1 MVIIDSRLHGN
12 DKFKIYMINN
22 PIIKINN
29 ISFAYQKE
37 NKILE
42 NINLEVFGNDF
53 LGIIG
58 PNGGGKTTLL
68 KIILGLISP
77 DKGNVSVFNKKPKK
91 ARDLIGYVPQFLEI
105 DLDCPVSV
113 LDIVLMGIL
122 SRKKVFQKYND
133 QDFELA
139 KEVLDFVDLWD
150 LRNNQIGELSGGQR
164 QRVYIARALIRKPKL
179 LILDEPTASIDEKSE
194 KDFWELL
201 KEINKNSAI
210 IIVSHDTG
218 VVFKNVN
225 KIACLNKSLYCHDA
239 DEMTQEILDK
249 TYKCDIE
256 ILGHGL
262 PHRVLKKHKS

>member
-1 MVIIDSRLHGN
+1 MS
-12 DKFKIYMINN
+12 N
-22 PIIKINN
+22 PIITIKNL
-29 ISFAYQKE
+29 SFAYQRE
-37 NKILE
+37 NNILE
-42 NINLEVFGNDF
+42 DIDLEVFGNDF

-68 KIILGLISP
+68 KIILGLLKP
-77 DKGNVSVFNKKPKK
+77 DEGDVLVFDKKPKE

-122 SRKKVFQKYND
+122 GRKKIFQKYND
-133 QDFELA
+133 QDLKLA
-139 KEVLDFVDLWD
+139 EEALKFVDIYNLK
-150 LRNNQIGELSGGQR
+150 NKQIGELSGGQR

-210 IIVSHDTG
+210 IIVSHDIG
-218 VVFKNVN
+218 VIFKNVN
-225 KIACLNKSLYCHDA
+225 KIACLNKQLYCHDA
-239 DEMTQEILDK
+239 TEITSEILDK

-262 PHRVLKKHKS
+262 PHRVLKKH

>member
-1 MVIIDSRLHGN
+1 
-12 DKFKIYMINN
+12 MINN

>member
-1 MVIIDSRLHGN
+1 MSSKKIIT
-12 DKFKIYMINN
+12 
-22 PIIKINN
+22 IKNL
-29 ISFAYQKE
+29 SFAYQRE

-68 KIILGLISP
+68 KIILGLLKA
-77 DKGNVSVFNKKPKK
+77 DKGDVIVFNKKPKE

-113 LDIVLMGIL
+113 LDIVLIGIL
-122 SRKKVFQKYND
+122 NRKKIFQKYNNK
-133 QDFELA
+133 DFKLA
-139 KEVLDFVDLWD
+139 KEALDFVDLWD
-150 LRNNQIGELSGGQR
+150 LKNKQIGELSGGQR

-194 KDFWELL
+194 REFWELL

-210 IIVSHDTG
+210 IIVSHDIG
-218 VVFKNVN
+218 VIFKNVN
-225 KIACLNKSLYCHDA
+225 KIACLNKQLYCHDA
-239 DEMTQEILDK
+239 NEITQDILDK

-256 ILGHGL
+256 LLGHGL
-262 PHRVLKKHKS
+262 PHRVLKKH

>member
-1 MVIIDSRLHGN
+1 MSTQKIIT
-12 DKFKIYMINN
+12 
-22 PIIKINN
+22 IKNL
-29 ISFAYQKE
+29 SFAYQKE
-37 NKILE
+37 NDILE

-53 LGIIG
+53 LGVIG

-68 KIILGLISP
+68 KIILGLLKP
-77 DKGNVSVFNKKPKK
+77 DKGNISVFNKKPKK
-91 ARDLIGYVPQFLEI
+91 ARDLVGYVPQFLEI

-122 SRKKVFQKYND
+122 SRKKIFQKYNK
-133 QDFELA
+133 QDLELA
-139 KEVLDFVDLWD
+139 KAALKFVDLYN
-150 LRNNQIGELSGGQR
+150 LKNKQIGELSGGQR

-194 KDFWELL
+194 RDFWELL

-210 IIVSHDTG
+210 IIVSHDIG
-218 VVFKNVN
+218 VIFKNVN
-225 KIACLNKSLYCHDA
+225 KIVCLNKNLYCHDA
-239 DEMTQEILDK
+239 NEITQDVLDE

-262 PHRVLKKHKS
+262 PHRVLKKHKQ

>member
-1 MVIIDSRLHGN
+1 MDSRLRGN
-12 DKFKIYMINN
+12 DKFKMYMINN
-22 PIIKINN
+22 PIITIKNL
-29 ISFAYQKE
+29 SFSYQRE
-37 NKILE
+37 NDILKDV
-42 NINLEVFGNDF
+42 NLEVFENDF
-53 LGIIG
+53 LGVIG

-68 KIILGLISP
+68 KIILGLFKP
-77 DKGNVSVFNKKPKK
+77 DKGNISVFNKKPKE

-122 SRKKVFQKYND
+122 SHKKIFQKYND
-133 QDFELA
+133 QDLKLA
-139 KEVLDFVDLWD
+139 EEALKFVDIWN
-150 LRNNQIGELSGGQR
+150 LRSKQIGELSGGQR

-194 KDFWELL
+194 RDFWELL

-210 IIVSHDTG
+210 IIVSHDIG
-218 VVFKNVN
+218 VIFKNVN
-225 KIACLNKSLYCHDA
+225 KIVCLNKNLYCHDA
-239 DEMTQEILDK
+239 NEITQDVLDE

-262 PHRVLKKHKS
+262 PHRVLKKHK

>member
-12 DKFKIYMINN
+12 DKFKVYMINN

>member
-1 MVIIDSRLHGN
+1 MFIKDSIITIKNLSFSYQRE
-12 DKFKIYMINN
+12 NN
-22 PIIKINN
+22 
-29 ISFAYQKE
+29 
-37 NKILE
+37 ILE
-42 NINLEVFGNDF
+42 NINLEVFGSDF

-68 KIILGLISP
+68 KIILGLLKS
-77 DKGNVSVFNKKPKK
+77 DHGSVEVFNKEPKK

-113 LDIVLMGIL
+113 LDIILMGIL
-122 SRKKVFQKYND
+122 SRKKIFQKYNN
-133 QDFELA
+133 QDLKLA
-139 KEVLDFVDLWD
+139 EEAMNFLDIYNLK
-150 LRNNQIGELSGGQR
+150 NKQIGELSGGQR

-194 KDFWELL
+194 REFWELL

-225 KIACLNKSLYCHDA
+225 KIACLNKNLYCHDA
-239 DEMTQEILDK
+239 DEITSEILDK

-256 ILGHGL
+256 LLGHGL
-262 PHRVLKKHKS
+262 PHRVLKKH

>member
-1 MVIIDSRLHGN
+1 MHQ
-12 DKFKIYMINN
+12 
-22 PIIKINN
+22 IIKIKNL
-29 ISFAYQKE
+29 SFSYQKG
-37 NKILE
+37 NDALE

-68 KIILGLISP
+68 KIILGLLNP
-77 DKGNVSVFNKKPKK
+77 DKGNVLVFDKKPKK

-122 SRKKVFQKYND
+122 GRKKMFQKYNN
-133 QDFELA
+133 QDLELA
-139 KEVLDFVDLWD
+139 KQALDFVDLWNLKD
-150 LRNNQIGELSGGQR
+150 KQIGELSGGQR
-164 QRVYIARALIRKPKL
+164 QRIYIARALIRKPKL

-194 KDFWELL
+194 RDFWELL
-201 KEINKNSAI
+201 KEINKNSAV
-210 IIVSHDTG
+210 IIVSHDIG
-218 VVFKNVN
+218 VIFKNVN
-225 KIACLNKSLYCHDA
+225 KIACLNKQLYCHDA
-239 DEMTQEILDK
+239 GEITQETLDK

-262 PHRVLKKHKS
+262 PHRVLKKHK

>member
-1 MVIIDSRLHGN
+1 MFEVHFSTYHRQTNMSTPRIIT
-12 DKFKIYMINN
+12 
-22 PIIKINN
+22 IKNL
-29 ISFAYQKE
+29 SFAYQKE
-37 NKILE
+37 NNILE

-53 LGIIG
+53 LGVIG

-68 KIILGLISP
+68 KIILGLLKPNRGDVI
-77 DKGNVSVFNKKPKK
+77 VFDKKPKE

-122 SRKKVFQKYND
+122 SRKKIFQKYTD
-133 QDFELA
+133 QDLELA
-139 KEVLDFVDLWD
+139 KEVLDFVDLWN
-150 LRNNQIGELSGGQR
+150 LKEKQIGELSGGQR

-194 KDFWELL
+194 RDFWELL
-201 KEINKNSAI
+201 KEINKNTAI

-225 KIACLNKSLYCHDA
+225 KIACLNKNLYCHDA
-239 DEMTQEILDK
+239 GEITQEVLDK
-249 TYKCDIE
+249 TYKCDVE

-262 PHRVLKKHKS
+262 PHRVLKRH

>member
-1 MVIIDSRLHGN
+1 MDSRLREN
-12 DKFKIYMINN
+12 NISKIHMINN
-22 PIIKINN
+22 SIITIKNL
-29 ISFAYQKE
+29 SFAYQRE

-42 NINLEVFGNDF
+42 NVDLEVFGSDF

-68 KIILGLISP
+68 KIILGLLKP
-77 DKGNVSVFNKKPKK
+77 DQGNILVFNKKPRE
-91 ARDLIGYVPQFLEI
+91 ARDSIGYVPQFLEI

-122 SRKKVFQKYND
+122 NRKKIFQKYND
-133 QDFELA
+133 EDFKLA
-139 KEVLDFVDLWD
+139 KEALDFVDLWN
-150 LRNNQIGELSGGQR
+150 LKERQIGELSGGQR

-201 KEINKNSAI
+201 KEINKTAAI
-210 IIVSHDTG
+210 IIVSHDIG

-225 KIACLNKSLYCHDA
+225 KIACLNKKLYCHDA
-239 DEMTQEILDK
+239 NEITQDILDK

-256 ILGHGL
+256 LLGHGL
-262 PHRVLKKHKS
+262 PHRVLRKHK

>member
-1 MVIIDSRLHGN
+1 MSSSKIIA
-12 DKFKIYMINN
+12 
-22 PIIKINN
+22 IKNL
-29 ISFAYQKE
+29 SFAYQRKNE
-37 NKILE
+37 ILE
-42 NINLEVFGNDF
+42 NVNLEIFGDDF

-68 KIILGLISP
+68 KIILGLLKP
-77 DKGNVSVFNKKPKK
+77 DKGGVLVFNKKPKE

-122 SRKKVFQKYND
+122 NRKKIFQKYD
-133 QDFELA
+133 EEDFKLA

-150 LRNNQIGELSGGQR
+150 LKDKQIGELSGGQR

-194 KDFWELL
+194 REFWELL
-201 KEINKNSAI
+201 KEINKTAAI
-210 IIVSHDTG
+210 IIVSHDIG
-218 VVFKNVN
+218 VIFKNVN
-225 KIACLNKSLYCHDA
+225 KIACLNKELYCHDA
-239 DEMTQEILDK
+239 NEITQEILDE

-256 ILGHGL
+256 LLGHGL
-262 PHRVLKKHKS
+262 PHRVLKKH